1 MSQKSQNAAKF
12 LVKVE
17 SVSEKSLLAK
27 KRFRINSS
35 KASDANSVSS
45 KVSDL
50 PSYKH
55 ETSSRGALDL
65 LEHKDN
71 LLRLAEEQNLS
82 YAAKI
87 DQLQA
92 YINDLEDDLDTAKRA
107 FTDEREQATILHRG
121 LNRAVNNIETMTERA
136 VRDQEVIRSL
146 NEQVGAAQVIINDLQ
161 HQVDVAEQARQ
172 GTWKVVSKYNYLD
185 NNLNRAHAEE
195 LRDIVR
201 RKEDELDD
209 AEERQ
214 PTVMINKGNYT
225 FEAQVKINIL
235 DLPLGD
241 CTYCLNTNRRIVRSC
256 CSLSMCTTCYFRSE
270 GAGRNGVDTQLNCE
284 ICTRLADYREQQ
296 VIDEEPEE
304 EEEVEEDLYEDYE
317 EQEEEEDNGLAYDQE
332 LEPVYVPQDG
342 GIRLVREE
350 VINTFAEY
358 EEETEDLI
366 DDSNVTKRMWLL
378 VTDAIRHGSNTV
390 NSILS
395 AYSELDRFQVVDTIN
410 LMMAKRRVVMEDN
423 RIYLI

>member
-27 KRFRINSS
+27 KRFPINSS
-35 KASDANSVSS
+35 IASDANSVSS

-107 FTDEREQATILHRG
+107 FNEERDQAGRLMRG
-121 LNRAVNNIETMTERA
+121 LTRAVAGVEALNDKVN
-136 VRDQEVIRSL
+136 RDQEVIRSL

-161 HQVDVAEQARQ
+161 HQVDVADQARQ

-185 NNLNRAHAEE
+185 NNLNRAFAEE

-201 RKEDELDD
+201 RQEDELDD
-209 AEERQ
+209 EEERQ

-225 FEAQVKINIL
+225 FEAQVKINIF
-235 DLPLGD
+235 DLPLGE

-296 VIDEEPEE
+296 VIDEEEEE
-304 EEEVEEDLYEDYE
+304 EEEVEDLYEDYE

-410 LMMAKRRVVMEDN
+410 LMIAKRRVVMEDN